1 MNIRTEEIRYR
12 AGVTPLHGY
21 AAWDADATGSRPG
34 VLLLHEWWGH
44 DEYVQR
50 RAREVAALGYH
61 AFALDMYGE
70 GKVATTPD
78 EAGAWMNEILGTPGV
93 VPTRFKAAL
102 AALTARS
109 GVDAQRVAALGY
121 CMGGA
126 IALEMA
132 RQGLELRAVAA
143 YHPGSLVTGTTA
155 RKGTVRAR
163 VLVCLGED
171 DPFVPEEQRAAFQ
184 KEMRSALVDF
194 EYVSYPGVRH
204 GFTVPAATER
214 GQTYGIPLAYDEK
227 ADKDSWKRTVRLLA
241 AAFE

>member
-1 MNIRTEEIRYR
+1 MNIQTEKLQYR

-21 AAWDADATGSRPG
+21 AAWDADAAGPCPG

-70 GKVATTPD
+70 GRVAKTPE
-78 EAGAWMNEILGTPGV
+78 EAGAWMNEILNTPGV

-102 AALTARS
+102 TTLTSRA
-109 GVDAQRVAALGY
+109 GVDGTRVAALGY

-132 RQGLELRAVAA
+132 RQGLDLRAAVA
-143 YHPGSLVTGTTA
+143 YHPGALITGTTA
-155 RKGTVRAR
+155 REGVVRAR
-163 VLVCLGED
+163 ILVCIGEA
-171 DPFVPEEQRAAFQ
+171 DPFVSAEQRSAFQ
-184 KEMRSALVDF
+184 EEMRAAGVDL
-194 EYVSYPGVRH
+194 EYVSYPGVQH
-204 GFTVPAATER
+204 GFTVPAASNR
-214 GQTYGIPLAYDEK
+214 GKTYGLPLAHDEA
-227 ADKDSWKRTVRLLA
+227 ADQDSWGRTVKLLA
-241 AAFE
+241 AAFA